1 MYALHLS
8 FIMHKIH
15 LQGSKKPKTE
25 TISWWPWVLS
35 GVTFAFPCCIPHHY
49 NSSCYQNA
57 PPNDHQWSCS
67 PLHINYIPDLHS
79 AICKYLDHCMSG
91 MSHDIIGWRCTL
103 PDSSLPSDR
112 IQIWTKVLIQIS
124 NYISWPL
131 ACRSCSN
138 YNSSPSQECSHGLYT
153 SAIFSPT
160 SASDWPFQVLNA
172 TYILYAIDQL
182 IFKHWL
188 TVFQATLSLDFDFF
202 FCMLG
207 TDQFLIFIWHF
218 YITNPPAGQ
227 MMDAGTARLHL
238 LKHATRNN
246 REHVGEV
253 LPLPHLWSPVH
264 LIPYLGPQ
272 QIWLSNKTSY
282 ELSTEFWLNHYW
294 NQESIIAFICTSS
307 ATGNVNQWRPVM

>member
-79 AICKYLDHCMSG
+79 AICNYLDHCMSG

-188 TVFQATLSLDFDFF
+188 TVFQATLSLNFDLCLVLINSSSSYGTFTSPTLLQDKWWMLAQPDYIFWSMQQGIIENMWEKFF
-202 FCMLG
+202 HYHTFDLLF
-207 TDQFLIFIWHF
+207 TLFHIWDHSKSGF
-218 YITNPPAGQ
+218 PTRPAMNFQLSFGSTITGIKN
-227 MMDAGTARLHL
+227 L
-238 LKHATRNN
+238 L
-246 REHVGEV
+246 
-253 LPLPHLWSPVH
+253 LPSFALVVPL
-264 LIPYLGPQ
+264 
-272 QIWLSNKTSY
+272 
-282 ELSTEFWLNHYW
+282 E
-294 NQESIIAFICTSS
+294 
-307 ATGNVNQWRPVM
+307 M